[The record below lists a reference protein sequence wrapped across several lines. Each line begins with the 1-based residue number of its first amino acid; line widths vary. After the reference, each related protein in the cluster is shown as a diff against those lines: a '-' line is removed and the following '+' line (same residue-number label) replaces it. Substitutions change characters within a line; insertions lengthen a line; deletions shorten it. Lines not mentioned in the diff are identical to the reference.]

1 MCLVLEMFPECFY
14 LRMRPLIF
22 VLTEYFVY
30 FLLGDICQQF
40 TREIFDMYQNYSYY
54 KHWEFEL
61 LNYTPADYGKH
72 KLKTLSIRSAK
83 TYFTCNAGTKGV
95 HYHIWYFMTTLVFL

>member
-1 MCLVLEMFPECFY
+1 MCLVLETFPECLY
-14 LRMRPLIF
+14 LRMHSLIF
-22 VLTEYFVY
+22 VLTEYFVF

-54 KHWEFEL
+54 KHWKFEL

-72 KLKTLSIRSAK
+72 KLKTLLEVLKLILLIMLGLKA
-83 TYFTCNAGTKGV
+83 CA
-95 HYHIWYFMTTLVFL
+95 TTSGLQKST